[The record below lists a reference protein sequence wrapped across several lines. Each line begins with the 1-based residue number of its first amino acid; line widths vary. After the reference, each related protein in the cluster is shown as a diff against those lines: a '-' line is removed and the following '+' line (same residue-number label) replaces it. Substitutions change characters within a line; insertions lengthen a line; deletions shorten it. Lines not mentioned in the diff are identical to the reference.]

1 MAHKITMSHTDAAR
15 LVQVMFKHVLFN
27 FKTHGA
33 PDDVVNVIEN
43 IIKLQ
48 PVVDDETE
56 FVVTTDHTEF
66 AAAYKAMMHETAMFI
81 VKDHPSPRAYMLHDV
96 LMTMRYRLISAF
108 DTLYP
113 NQTFSK
119 YITY

>member
-1 MAHKITMSHTDAAR
+1 MAHKISMSHTDAAR
-15 LVQVMFKHVLFN
+15 LVQVMLKHVLFN

-33 PDDVVNVIEN
+33 PDYVVNVIEN
-43 IIKLQ
+43 TMKLQ
-48 PVVDDETE
+48 PVLDDATGS
-56 FVVTTDHTEF
+56 VVTADHDEF
-66 AAAYKAMMHETAMFI
+66 AAAYKAMMHEIAMFI
-81 VKDHPSPRAYMLHDV
+81 VQDHPSPRAYMLHDV

-113 NQTFSK
+113 TQTFSK